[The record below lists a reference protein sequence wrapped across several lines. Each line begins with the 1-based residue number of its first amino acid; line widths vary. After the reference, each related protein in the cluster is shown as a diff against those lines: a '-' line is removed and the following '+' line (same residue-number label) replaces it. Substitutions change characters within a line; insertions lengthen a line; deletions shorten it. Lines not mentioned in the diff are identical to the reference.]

1 MYIGAGTKDQ
11 QGPIV
16 QQMNQWAKKEGRKVI
31 WQRIPMHRIYPICFY
46 LNRLESGK
54 GGSSSEAQ
62 LQSSKT
68 SRGSYF
74 DPELYIFLSKYL
86 NYISRPSPCKLLPQE
101 FGA

>member
-11 QGPIV
+11 QGSIV
-16 QQMNQWAKKEGRKVI
+16 QQMNQWGKKEG
-31 WQRIPMHRIYPICFY
+31 PPSNLAANPICFH
-46 LNRLESGK
+46 LNRLESSK
-54 GGSSSEAQ
+54 GDSSSEAQ